1 MLILFVAFLVYD
13 NFYLEKGQC
22 AIIYIRGNAN
32 YDWDGFTNEQLENF
46 ESQYAYYMIA
56 LADELS
62 QSWGWDFYSFV
73 EQEPD
78 FRRFQYD
85 TLLIFFDGHGS
96 FRNDNH
102 QYFLYGYESVRV
114 DTIANKISCNNLTV
128 VVNSCFSVNWL
139 SEFTHD
145 NLNSLYTND
154 LENKKT
160 QSTVFYS
167 SSDLHVTS
175 VYSYN
180 RFFLN
185 FLQYGV
191 NYSFAN
197 STAISICYSL
207 NLTGIDS

>member
-13 NFYLEKGQC
+13 NYYLEKGQS
-22 AIIYIRGNAN
+22 AIIYIKGSAN

-46 ESQYAYYMIA
+46 ESQCAYYMIT

-96 FRNDNH
+96 FRNDDN
-102 QYFLYGYESVRV
+102 QYFLFEEESVRV
-114 DTIANKISCNNLTV
+114 DKISSKISCNNLTV

-154 LENKKT
+154 LENKQTK
-160 QSTVFYS
+160 SRIYYDS
-167 SSDLHVTS
+167 NLDVTD
-175 VYSYN
+175 VYSYS
-180 RFFLN
+180 RFFID

-197 STAISICYSL
+197 STAISIYYSL